1 VINPTVTN
9 PYETL
14 GVSPQAGDAEIR
26 NRYLQL
32 VREFPP
38 DRAPE
43 RFAQIRAAFDEL
55 RDPLVRLEKQVFE
68 TFTQDSIEA
77 IADDVRARLRTI
89 RLPVDALLALAEC
102 R

>member
-1 VINPTVTN
+1 MTN
-9 PYETL
+9 PYEIL
-14 GVSPQAGDAEIR
+14 GVATQASDADIR
-26 NRYLQL
+26 GRYLQL

-55 RDPLVRLEKQVFE
+55 RDPVVRLEKQVFS
-68 TFTQDSIEA
+68 TTTSDSLATLASDLRE
-77 IADDVRARLRTI
+77 RLRNA
-89 RLPVDALLALAEC
+89 RLPVEALLALAES

>member
-1 VINPTVTN
+1 MNNLHEVFG
-9 PYETL
+9 L
-14 GVSPQAGDAEIR
+14 SPQASDEEIR

-43 RFAQIRAAFDEL
+43 RFAEIRAAYDQL
-55 RDPLVRLEKQVFE
+55 RDPLPRLERQLFHIGTE
-68 TFTQDSIEA
+68 DSFA
-77 IADDVRARLRTI
+77 ALMDNLRSRLKTK
-89 RLPVDALLALAEC
+89 RLAVDAILSLAES